1 MHRPADGRARPGRD
15 LAARLTDP
23 ALWAS
28 DPHPL
33 LARLRAEAPV
43 AWNDEC
49 GFWAVACHR
58 DVVGV
63 EADAATFC
71 AGRGILVSEIGTTY
85 ETPPT
90 IMHTDPPAH
99 TRYRRLVQPGF
110 KPSVV
115 RALAPGIR
123 ARAAALA
130 DALDGG
136 GVVDV
141 LPALAVP
148 LPVQVIG
155 QLLGLPEDHWERV
168 FAWSEAAIPGAADVP
183 EPERQRLLAE
193 MTEELLALA
202 RARRAQPHDGRDDV
216 VGALAH
222 ASIDG
227 DALSDAE
234 LAMFLVQLLVAGNET
249 TRNLIAGGLVAFAEH
264 PAQWQRLR
272 EAPDLIDHAVEELLR
287 WTSPV
292 VSFLRTATR
301 DALVGGQFVAEG
313 EPVLML
319 FASAN
324 RDEDVFGPTAS
335 EFDIARD
342 PNPHVAFGFGNHFC
356 LGAALARLEARIV
369 LGELLARFAAVEPG
383 GVVERSPSSVIA
395 GYRRAEL
402 RLVPA

>member
-1 MHRPADGRARPGRD
+1 VHRPADGRARPGRD